1 MKNTILFIDAG
12 HGGIDPIGR
21 YTTAPSKQFKYPS
34 GFHQDG
40 WFLEGVSNRQIAAE
54 FMAQASRMGFVC
66 IPVYH
71 PYKDTPLSSRTN
83 LANTISST
91 LNADSLY
98 ISFHSNAFDSSARG
112 WCIFH
117 HPNSSKGKAL
127 CEDIAHQVIPLNQDY
142 NVPDRNAVLSQG
154 FHVLTYTNMPAVL
167 LENLFFDNEDD
178 AMILMDREY
187 CVQLCSAI
195 LRGIETYLK

>member
-1 MKNTILFIDAG
+1 MKNTVLFIDAG

-21 YTTAPSKQFKYPS
+21 YTTAPSKQFKYAS

-54 FMAQASRMGFVC
+54 FIAQASRMGFVC

-91 LNADSLY
+91 LNADGQLVHIFSLECLQWLCKGLVHL
-98 ISFHSNAFDSSARG
+98 SPSKQQQRQSTMRRHSAPS
-112 WCIFH
+112 
-117 HPNSSKGKAL
+117 
-127 CEDIAHQVIPLNQDY
+127 
-142 NVPDRNAVLSQG
+142 
-154 FHVLTYTNMPAVL
+154 YT
-167 LENLFFDNEDD
+167 
-178 AMILMDREY
+178 
-187 CVQLCSAI
+187 
-195 LRGIETYLK
+195 IE